1 MQKLQSCICAGMRS
15 AASWHNKRLLLYN
28 MLYNMINLSSVSVK
42 LTQFC
47 KEIKPQNLLPKV
59 QLTMLNASC
68 QGCPY

>member
-1 MQKLQSCICAGMRS
+1 MQQCNFDADFKCMC
-15 AASWHNKRLLLYN
+15 WHNKRLLLYT
-28 MLYNMINLSSVSVK
+28 MINLSSVSAK

-47 KEIKPQNLLPKV
+47 KQIKQQNLQPKV

>member
-1 MQKLQSCICAGMRS
+1 MQKLQSCICAGMCS
-15 AASWHNKRLLLYN
+15 AASWHNKQLL
-28 MLYNMINLSSVSVK
+28 LYNMINLSSVSVK

-47 KEIKPQNLLPKV
+47 KEIKQQNLLPKV